1 LDLPGRGRCRHASR
15 GRSGTIGLVGT
26 SGLFTEALSQGEAI
40 AEVGRQ
46 AETLTSGHTQG
57 GVKGVAGFV
66 RASLALDVRQL
77 VPDRVEHGTEV
88 ARVFGPIDADFE
100 DRAEGLAVETSDS
113 GPHR

>member
-1 LDLPGRGRCRHASR
+1 MGEKVIALDLPGRGRCRHASR
-15 GRSGTIGLVGT
+15 GRGGNIGLVGT

-40 AEVGRQ
+40 AEMGRQ
-46 AETLTSGHTQG
+46 AEALTSDHTQG

-66 RASLALDVRQL
+66 RASLALDVSQL

-100 DRAEGLAVETSDS
+100 DRA
-113 GPHR
+113 